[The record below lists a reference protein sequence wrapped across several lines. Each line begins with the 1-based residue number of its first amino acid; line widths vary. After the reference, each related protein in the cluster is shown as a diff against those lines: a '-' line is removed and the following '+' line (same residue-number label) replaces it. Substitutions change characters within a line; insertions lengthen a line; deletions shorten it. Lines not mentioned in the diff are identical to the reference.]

1 MLDGI
6 HHAAGG
12 YGGIGGDSPN
22 LNCDC
27 LAAPGLDEVLCYGW
41 VGVRRTMLSRFDLFS
56 QRLKFALSQKC
67 TLRFLLMQDN
77 GGPPPV
83 STINKNWALLAKA
96 FPNAD
101 AIVPST
107 FDAFCTQPM
116 RSLPKDTCDVPG
128 PQRTLHLQTPS

>member
-1 MLDGI
+1 MPADTRR
-6 HHAAGG
+6 AGG
-12 YGGIGGDSPN
+12 YGGIGGDSPI

-41 VGVRRTMLSRFDLFS
+41 VGVRGRCFL
-56 QRLKFALSQKC
+56 ALIPANCS
-67 TLRFLLMQDN
+67 TIFLESACIVQDN

-107 FDAFCTQPM
+107 FDAFCKLM
-116 RSLPKDTCDVPG
+116 LPLDG
-128 PQRTLHLQTPS
+128 

>member
-1 MLDGI
+1 MMPAAI

-41 VGVRRTMLSRFDLFS
+41 VGVRGRCFLDLIPAKFD
-56 QRLKFALSQKC
+56 LSQKC
-67 TLRFLLMQDN
+67 IQDN

-107 FDAFCTQPM
+107 FDAFCKLPM
-116 RSLPKDTCDVPG
+116 LPLDG
-128 PQRTLHLQTPS
+128 